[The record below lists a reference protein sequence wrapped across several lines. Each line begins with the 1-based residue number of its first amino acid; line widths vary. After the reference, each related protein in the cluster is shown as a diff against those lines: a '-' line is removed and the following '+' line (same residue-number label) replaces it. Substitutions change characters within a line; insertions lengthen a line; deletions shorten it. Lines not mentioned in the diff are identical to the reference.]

1 MEGVSFQ
8 DAFNAVFTLSAVA
21 YGWIMSTIWGAVR
34 DMQSADKV
42 LAEKVAAVEIL
53 VVGKFVPRRE
63 FTEIMNEVK
72 DGLRRIEDKMDGKAD
87 K

>member
-42 LAEKVAAVEIL
+42 LAERSQPSRFSWWGSLYLAASSR
-53 VVGKFVPRRE
+53 KS
-63 FTEIMNEVK
+63 
-72 DGLRRIEDKMDGKAD
+72 
-87 K
+87 